1 MFFCARFFN
10 YGYLHSDI
18 NLKKIIMNKFK
29 LFLSLLAFPVVSVG
43 LSSCD
48 DCDDYDRTLVLPS
61 AVVTVCP
68 QEDGGFMMVL
78 DDENDIYPAN
88 MDKSPFG
95 ENEVRAFVNFTPV
108 ESKPGDDRQYVNVNW
123 LDEIRTKLPVAF
135 IDDED
140 AATYGNDPVEIVRD
154 WVTVAEDGYLTLRLR
169 TRWGLAGTVHH
180 INLLSGVNPENPCEF
195 ELRHDAKGDVL
206 GELGDAFIAFN
217 LNKEFD
223 DATGPVKIKLRWKS
237 FSGEK
242 SAEFDLA
249 LRKYIDDADHAALVP
264 AARLN

>member
-1 MFFCARFFN
+1 
-10 YGYLHSDI
+10 
-18 NLKKIIMNKFK
+18 MNKFK
-29 LFLSLLAFPVVSVG
+29 LFLSLLVLPVVSVS

-48 DCDDYDRTLVLPS
+48 DDDDYDRSLFLPS

-68 QEDGGFMMVL
+68 QEDGSFMMVL

-95 ENEVRAFVNFTPV
+95 ENEVRAFVNFTPA

-123 LDEIRTKLPVAF
+123 LDEIRTKFPVAF
-135 IDDED
+135 VDADD
-140 AATYGNDPVEIVRD
+140 AATYGSDPVEIVRD

-169 TRWGLAGTVHH
+169 TRWGISGIVHH

-195 ELRHDAKGDVL
+195 ELRHDAKGDTM
-206 GELGDAFIAFN
+206 GEVGDAFIAFN
-217 LNKEFD
+217 LNKVFEGAD
-223 DATGPVKIKLRWKS
+223 GPVKIKLRWKS
-237 FSGEK
+237 FTGEK
-242 SAEFDLA
+242 TAEFDLA
-249 LRKYIDDADHAALVP
+249 LRKYIDEADHASLVS